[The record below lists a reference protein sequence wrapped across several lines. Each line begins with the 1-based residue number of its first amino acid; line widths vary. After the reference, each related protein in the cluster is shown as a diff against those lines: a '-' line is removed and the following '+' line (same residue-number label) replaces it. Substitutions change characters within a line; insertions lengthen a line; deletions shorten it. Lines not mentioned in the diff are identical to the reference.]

1 MSHAPVSDAPMSD
14 DTGVR
19 FNLAFTDPPG
29 RLTRLSP
36 LVRRLVAPNPGPM
49 TFTGTCT
56 YVAGNGEVA
65 VIDPGPALPQHI
77 ETLLAHLGGER
88 VTRIFVTHTHK
99 DHSPGAALLK
109 AKTGAPIMGCAP
121 HWNAR
126 PPVPS
131 EEAGLR
137 MANDLDYA
145 PDHVMADGERMEAAG
160 VTLEAVATPGHTM
173 NHLAFAMPEENSLF
187 SGDHVMAWSTS
198 VVIPPSGSMSAYLE
212 SLDKLRS
219 RSETIYWP
227 GHGGAVDDPPRFLR
241 GLLQH
246 RRQRAAAIV
255 KRLREGDDTIAAI
268 TEKLYEGLDPK
279 LKRAASLSVLAH
291 LEDLARRGLVL
302 MDGPPGLETRFVAAP
317 EAPDPISD

>member
-1 MSHAPVSDAPMSD
+1 
-14 DTGVR
+14 
-19 FNLAFTDPPG
+19 
-29 RLTRLSP
+29 
-36 LVRRLVAPNPGPM
+36 M

-56 YVAGNGEVA
+56 YVVGNGHVA
-65 VIDPGPALPQHI
+65 VIDPGPALPNHI
-77 ETLLAHLGGER
+77 DTLLQRLAGER

-109 AKTGAPIMGCAP
+109 AVTGAPIWGCAP

-126 PPVPS
+126 PPSPG

-145 PDHVMADGERMEAAG
+145 PDHVMNDGDTVDAG
-160 VTLEAVATPGHTM
+160 EFTLEAVATPGHTM
-173 NHLAFAMPEENSLF
+173 NHLAFAMPEENTLF

-212 SLDKLRS
+212 SLEKLRL
-219 RSETIYWP
+219 RGETIYWP

-246 RRQRAAAIV
+246 RRQRAAAIL
-255 KRLREGDDTIAAI
+255 KRLREGDDTIAVL
-268 TEKLYEGLDPK
+268 TERLYEGLDPK

-291 LEDLARRGLVL
+291 LEDLAARGSVL
-302 MDGPPGLETRFVAAP
+302 MDGPPGLDTRFTAATTAP
-317 EAPDPISD
+317 EPGPDKA